1 MKEQD
6 PEKIVALAQ
15 LIVEAYQEGQ
25 YQEGQRKRPRTAA
38 HAG

>member
-25 YQEGQRKRPRTAA
+25 RKGTRTAV